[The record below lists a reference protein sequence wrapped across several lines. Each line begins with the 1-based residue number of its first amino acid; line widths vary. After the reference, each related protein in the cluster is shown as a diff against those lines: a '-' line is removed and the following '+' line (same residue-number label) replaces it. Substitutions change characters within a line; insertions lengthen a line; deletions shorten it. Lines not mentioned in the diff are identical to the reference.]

1 MAQHLS
7 RSERE
12 TLKAVYR
19 LNKGDD
25 AAHTGDLAERLEV
38 APSTV
43 TTTVKRLADRGLV
56 EHELYRGVRLTKAGR
71 QAAVATIRR
80 HRIVE
85 RFLADM
91 LGYAWDQA
99 DRLSVAF
106 EHSLPNEV
114 VARLY
119 AALNRPETCPHG
131 FPIPDKGA
139 EEVPSLRT
147 LADLEAG
154 EEVDLALPG
163 DLDDEVRRFLPE
175 IGIRPGVRARV
186 REKHPFDGPIVVSV
200 DGVDR
205 TIGVSLARLIYTTS
219 GKE

>member
-1 MAQHLS
+1 VEPSA
-7 RSERE
+7 SERE

-19 LNKGDD
+19 LSQTDPNVRSGPLGEALGISP
-25 AAHTGDLAERLEV
+25 AAVTARLHRLHRRGFAEHTPYHGV
-38 APSTV
+38 ALTADGR
-43 TTTVKRLADRGLV
+43 RLAV
-56 EHELYRGVRLTKAGR
+56 
-71 QAAVATIRR
+71 AAIRR

-91 LGYAWDQA
+91 LGYAWDKA

-114 VARLY
+114 VQRLY

-131 FPIPDKGA
+131 FPIPDTGA

-147 LADLEAG
+147 LADLDTG

-163 DLDDEVRRFLPE
+163 DLDPEVRRFLPE
-175 IGIRPGVRARV
+175 IGIRPGVRVRI

-205 TIGVSLARLIYTTS
+205 TIGIKLARQIYASS